1 MRIRSIT
8 CFIDPN
14 RDEIKTNIHRLASV
28 SAELEDR
35 CRDAG
40 MEVQSRRLATPSF
53 TTFPCPKDGLIG
65 YIKELE
71 TLAKSAGFG
80 YMSFGPALPSS
91 PESYALVPGILR
103 ETTDVFLGA
112 VIADEKQVHPC
123 AVGAAA
129 QIIHETSTITPDG
142 FTNLRF
148 AALANV
154 RPGAPF
160 LPAAHHHTGAGP
172 AYALAIECAGEVL
185 KAFEGQTSITE
196 ARHRMLSSLEDV
208 AMRIEEVVHKIPG
221 MKEIEFL
228 GFDFSPAPF
237 PEDSSS
243 LGGAIEAVGNLHLGS
258 FGSLSAAAVI
268 ADALDRGNWRRT
280 GFNGLMLP
288 VLEDSVLAKRAAS
301 GELALKDLLLYS
313 AVCGTGLDTVPL
325 PGDSSVEDLTSLLMD
340 VASLSVRLGKPLTAR
355 LMPLPGKAAGDE
367 THFSFDYFA
376 NSRVMSLDS
385 QSIDSPLLG
394 DEPVTLAPKHTYRH
408 T

>member
-1 MRIRSIT
+1 V
-8 CFIDPN
+8 DPN
-14 RDEIKTNIHRLASV
+14 RDEINANIQRLSEF
-28 SAELEDR
+28 SARLEDR
-35 CRDAG
+35 CREDG

-53 TTFPCPKDGLIG
+53 TTFLCPKEGLIG
-65 YIKELE
+65 YIRELE
-71 TLAKSAGFG
+71 ALAKSAGFG
-80 YMSFGPALPSS
+80 YMSFGPALPPS
-91 PESYALVPGILR
+91 PESYISVPEILR
-103 ETTDVFLGA
+103 NTTDVFLGA
-112 VIADEKQVHPC
+112 VIADEKQVHPR
-123 AVGAAA
+123 AVEATA
-129 QIIHETSTITPDG
+129 QIIREASTITPDG

-160 LPAAHHHTGAGP
+160 LPAAHHQTGAGP
-172 AYALAIECAGEVL
+172 AFALAIECAAEVL
-185 KAFEGQTSITE
+185 QAFEGQTSLAE
-196 ARHRMLSSLEDV
+196 ARHIMLSSLENI
-208 AMRIEEVVHKIPG
+208 AMRIEKVINKVTDLTE
-221 MKEIEFL
+221 MEFL

-243 LGGAIEAVGNLHLGS
+243 LAGAIEAAGHLHLGS

-288 VLEDSVLAKRAAS
+288 VLEDSILAKRAAS
-301 GELALKDLLLYS
+301 GELAVKDLLLYS

-325 PGDSSVEDLTSLLMD
+325 PGDCSVEELTSLLMD

-355 LMPLPGKAAGDE
+355 LMPLPGMAAGDE

-385 QSIDSPLLG
+385 QSIGLPLLG
-394 DEPVTLAPKHTYRH
+394 DESISLAPKHTYH
-408 T
+408 HS